1 MEEYTRCSWVN
12 PKDPDSIQYHDTEWG
27 IPVHSDRKLF
37 EMLILECFQAGLSWS
52 CILHK
57 REAFRRAFD
66 EFDPEIIC
74 SYQTDQVE
82 QLLQDPGIV
91 RNRRKIA
98 AAIVNAKMFLS
109 IQKEWTSFDR
119 YLWHFTDG
127 KIIFETGKASSPLSD
142 LISRDLQK
150 RGMKFV
156 GTVIIYSYL
165 QAVGIINSH
174 EDGCHFQTQ
183 PQ

>member
-12 PKDPDSIQYHDTEWG
+12 PKDPYSIQYHDIEWG

-66 EFDPEIIC
+66 EFDPEIIANYPA
-74 SYQTDQVE
+74 SKVE

-98 AAIVNAKMFLS
+98 AAIVNAKMFFSPSRRNGRALTV
-109 IQKEWTSFDR
+109 ICGTSLRERSFLKPER
-119 YLWHFTDG
+119 SAHRFPIRCPG
-127 KIIFETGKASSPLSD
+127 
-142 LISRDLQK
+142 ISRN
-150 RGMKFV
+150 G
-156 GTVIIYSYL
+156 
-165 QAVGIINSH
+165 A
-174 EDGCHFQTQ
+174 
-183 PQ
+183 

>member
-12 PKDPDSIQYHDTEWG
+12 PKDPYSIQYHDIEWG
-27 IPVHSDRKLF
+27 IPVHSDQKLF
-37 EMLILECFQAGLSWS
+37 EMLILECFQAGLSWV

-66 EFDPEIIC
+66 EFNPEIIANYPA
-74 SYQTDQVE
+74 SKVE
-82 QLLQDPGIV
+82 QLL
-91 RNRRKIA
+91 
-98 AAIVNAKMFLS
+98 IVNAKMFLS

-174 EDGCHFQTQ
+174 EDGCHFQSP